1 MKKFMKKVVYCGLI
15 CCFLSGCIGQTSL
28 AIQTIEA
35 KSFAEKLKSIENPQL
50 IDVRTPKEFETEK
63 IENAS
68 NIDWNGIDF
77 ETKSKKL
84 DVSKPI
90 FVYCKVGGRSAKAAA
105 KLAEMGFTKIYNL
118 DGGIMKWNANGL
130 GKSNGKI
137 IGVCPQEF
145 TEMLL
150 KEPKIL
156 VSFYAKWCEPCHIMQ
171 PFIIK
176 MQEQLKGEIKIIR
189 LDADE
194 NKSVLDSLKLDG
206 LPVILI
212 YENGKET
219 FRNIGFMTEE
229 DIKKHL

>member
-1 MKKFMKKVVYCGLI
+1 
-15 CCFLSGCIGQTSL
+15 
-28 AIQTIEA
+28 
-35 KSFAEKLKSIENPQL
+35 
-50 IDVRTPKEFETEK
+50 
-63 IENAS
+63 
-68 NIDWNGIDF
+68 
-77 ETKSKKL
+77 
-84 DVSKPI
+84 
-90 FVYCKVGGRSAKAAA
+90 VGGRSAKAAA

-130 GKSNGKI
+130 AKSNGKI

-156 VSFYAKWCEPCHIMQ
+156 VSFYAKSCEPCHIMQ

>member
-1 MKKFMKKVVYCGLI
+1 MKKALFVTLI
-15 CCFLSGCIGQTSL
+15 CSLFSSCKGQTAI
-28 AIQTIEA
+28 AIQTLDV
-35 KSFAEKLKSIENPQL
+35 KTFAEKLKTTENPQL
-50 IDVRTPKEFETEK
+50 IDVRTPEEFEAEK
-63 IENAS
+63 IENAT
-68 NIDWNGIDF
+68 NINWNADDF
-77 ETKSKKL
+77 EAKCKNL
-84 DVSKPI
+84 DNSKPV

-105 KLAEMGFTKIYNL
+105 KLADMGFKTIYNL

-145 TEMLL
+145 TEMLQ
-150 KEPKIL
+150 KEPKVL

-171 PFIIK
+171 PYIIK
-176 MQEQLKGEIKIIR
+176 MQDEMKGKIKIIR

-219 FRNIGFMTEE
+219 FRNIGFMSEE
-229 DIKKHL
+229 EIKKHI